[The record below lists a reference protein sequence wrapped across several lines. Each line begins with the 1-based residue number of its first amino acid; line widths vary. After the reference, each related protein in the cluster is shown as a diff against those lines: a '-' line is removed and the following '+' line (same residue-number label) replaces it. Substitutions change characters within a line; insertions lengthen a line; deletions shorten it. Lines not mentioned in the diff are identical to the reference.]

1 MRTMFAR
8 ARSCGAKIL
17 IPSISG
23 YVMTRRTVRLVNI
36 LLIFPISNAKVE
48 RGFSA
53 MRRIKNDWRS
63 SLGESTLDHLM
74 RISIDGPALEQFD
87 PRPAVNLFFCAP
99 RRTDV
104 QPYGSRKRRL
114 TESETEQ

>member
-1 MRTMFAR
+1 
-8 ARSCGAKIL
+8 
-17 IPSISG
+17 
-23 YVMTRRTVRLVNI
+23 
-36 LLIFPISNAKVE
+36 
-48 RGFSA
+48 

-87 PRPAVNLFFCAP
+87 PRPAVNLFFSAP

-114 TESETEQ
+114 KQNNE